1 MIVINNQ
8 ASAPS
13 VTAPAVAA
21 GKAIHRQRKYDV
33 VLYGASGFVGR
44 QTVAYF
50 ARLEKLKDPNGKP
63 LRWALAGRSADKLEA
78 VKAAVALHSPG
89 ARRAAIV
96 VADAHDAKA
105 LNALARDAAVVLS
118 TAGPFA
124 LYGSELVAACVA
136 NGTHYVDITGETPWV
151 FDMIRQHE
159 AAAVKSGARIIPFC
173 GFDSI
178 PSDLGAWLV
187 ATTLQDKHGEPCQ
200 SVKAAFSIHGGV
212 NGGTLASMFNFLGTG
227 QAKKLAEPFLLNPPN
242 AKAPSVEG
250 QQDPVTP
257 VFDADF
263 KAWLGPFFMGPINT
277 RVVRRS
283 AALSTPSRS
292 AGRGKAKTNP
302 SSSPYSKDF
311 TYQEYMRFGAGP
323 LAGMAATAFC
333 AGMFSSQQAMRLK
346 PLRQLAKRL
355 APGPGTGPSEASMDG
370 GSFRCD
376 LVGRSASG
384 HVVRGRVADQG
395 DPGNRATTKMVCE
408 AALCLALQLDELPGG
423 CAKGGFLT
431 PATGL
436 GAVLL
441 KRLRDAGMT
450 LQAT

>member
-1 MIVINNQ
+1 MVTRISKVEPK
-8 ASAPS
+8 ATKPS
-13 VTAPAVAA
+13 TGNAA
-21 GKAIHRQRKYDV
+21 AQPRKYDV
-33 VLYGASGFVGR
+33 VLYGASGFVGQ

-50 ARLEKLKDPNGKP
+50 AKLGKLNGPHGKP

-78 VKAAVALHSPG
+78 VKAACGPG
-89 ARRAAIV
+89 AKRADIV
-96 VADAHDAKA
+96 VADAQDAKA
-105 LNALARDAAVVLS
+105 LNALARDAVVVLS

-124 LYGSELVAACVA
+124 LYGSELVAACAA

-151 FDMIRQHE
+151 ADMIRQHE

-178 PSDLGAWLV
+178 PSDLGAWMV
-187 ATTLQDKHGEPCQ
+187 ASTMQETYGEPCQ
-200 SVKAAFSIHGGV
+200 SVKASFSVRGGV
-212 NGGTLASMFNFLGTG
+212 NGGTLASMFNFLGTD
-227 QAKKLAEPFLLNPPN
+227 QAKKLAEPFLLNPPI
-242 AKAPSVEG
+242 AGARSVVG

-257 VFDADF
+257 VYDADF

-283 AALSTPSRS
+283 AALSTMASG
-292 AGRGKAKTNP
+292 AGRGKAKVYAN
-302 SSSPYSKDF
+302 DF

-333 AGMFSSQQAMRLK
+333 AGMFSSQQAMRIK
-346 PLRQLAKRL
+346 PLRQLAGRL

-370 GSFRCD
+370 GSFRCQ

-384 HVVRGRVADQG
+384 HVVRGRVADKG

-423 CAKGGFLT
+423 RGKGGFLT

-450 LQAT
+450 LEAA